1 MNHSILFI
9 AKRDL
14 EVNKRRYRLVR
25 LSIAI
30 SVLLIVL
37 VMLISNSFYN
47 KMIKEMTVANK
58 NVVTVAF
65 GNKENSLNYKALPLF
80 SSDDIDRVKKID
92 EVKNITGVKLL
103 FTDDIKFQNGKTSV
117 SNTIHCLEEKY
128 LKNLNIRIAEGK
140 FPEKDDEILIG
151 DSVHKATS
159 MNVGDTVTIKID
171 NHYVKFV
178 ISGIIDKQEAQLF
191 STLPTEIN
199 QMMAINVKSSSVLSN
214 KYYYLNA
221 TVKNGTD
228 LNEVANKIE
237 KTVLKNENLKQ
248 SLSGTG
254 LDVVVATQQDVIN
267 MLSRWFSYID
277 LFILFILLIIV
288 LISIVA
294 IINIINILAIT
305 IQENHKQIATF
316 KIIGASDRQIKR
328 IYLFESFMMGVR
340 GTSAGLVIGI
350 AISYLIIFLSGL
362 PLDIELTRLLFPVL
376 IGILTSVF
384 AGLLV
389 SRKITKID
397 IEKVLNQ

>member
-80 SSDDIDRVKKID
+80 SNEDIDRVKKID

-140 FPEKDDEILIG
+140 FPEKDNEILIG

-171 NHYVKFV
+171 NHYEKFV

-199 QMMAINVKSSSVLSN
+199 QMMAINVNSSSVSSN

-277 LFILFILLIIV
+277 LFILLIIV

-328 IYLFESFMMGVR
+328 IYLFESFMMGAR

>member
-117 SNTIHCLEEKY
+117 SNAIHCLEEKY

-140 FPEKDDEILIG
+140 LSLI
-151 DSVHKATS
+151 H
-159 MNVGDTVTIKID
+159 I
-171 NHYVKFV
+171 
-178 ISGIIDKQEAQLF
+178 
-191 STLPTEIN
+191 
-199 QMMAINVKSSSVLSN
+199 
-214 KYYYLNA
+214 
-221 TVKNGTD
+221 
-228 LNEVANKIE
+228 
-237 KTVLKNENLKQ
+237 
-248 SLSGTG
+248 
-254 LDVVVATQQDVIN
+254 
-267 MLSRWFSYID
+267 
-277 LFILFILLIIV
+277 
-288 LISIVA
+288 
-294 IINIINILAIT
+294 
-305 IQENHKQIATF
+305 
-316 KIIGASDRQIKR
+316 
-328 IYLFESFMMGVR
+328 
-340 GTSAGLVIGI
+340 
-350 AISYLIIFLSGL
+350 
-362 PLDIELTRLLFPVL
+362 
-376 IGILTSVF
+376 
-384 AGLLV
+384 
-389 SRKITKID
+389 
-397 IEKVLNQ
+397 

>member
-25 LSIAI
+25 LSITI

-80 SSDDIDRVKKID
+80 SNEDIDRVK
-92 EVKNITGVKLL
+92 NITGIKLL

-140 FPEKDDEILIG
+140 FPEKDNEILIG

-171 NHYVKFV
+171 NHYEKFV

-199 QMMAINVKSSSVLSN
+199 QMMAINVNSSSVSSN

-237 KTVLKNENLKQ
+237 KNVLKNENLKQ

-277 LFILFILLIIV
+277 LFILLIIV

>member
-1 MNHSILFI
+1 
-9 AKRDL
+9 
-14 EVNKRRYRLVR
+14 
-25 LSIAI
+25 
-30 SVLLIVL
+30 
-37 VMLISNSFYN
+37 
-47 KMIKEMTVANK
+47 
-58 NVVTVAF
+58 
-65 GNKENSLNYKALPLF
+65 
-80 SSDDIDRVKKID
+80 
-92 EVKNITGVKLL
+92 
-103 FTDDIKFQNGKTSV
+103 
-117 SNTIHCLEEKY
+117 
-128 LKNLNIRIAEGK
+128 
-140 FPEKDDEILIG
+140 
-151 DSVHKATS
+151 

-171 NHYVKFV
+171 NHYEKFV

-199 QMMAINVKSSSVLSN
+199 QMMAINVKSSSVSSN
-214 KYYYLNA
+214 KFYYLNA

-228 LNEVANKIE
+228 LNEVAKKIE

-277 LFILFILLIIV
+277 LFILLIIV

-362 PLDIELTRLLFPVL
+362 PLDIELSRLLFPVL

>member
-80 SSDDIDRVKKID
+80 SNEDIDRVKKID

-140 FPEKDDEILIG
+140 FPEKDNEILIG

-171 NHYVKFV
+171 NHYEKFV

-199 QMMAINVKSSSVLSN
+199 QMMAINVNSSSVSSN

-237 KTVLKNENLKQ
+237 KNVLKNENLKQ

-277 LFILFILLIIV
+277 LFILLIIV

-340 GTSAGLVIGI
+340 ATSAGLVIGI

>member
-25 LSIAI
+25 MSIAI

-80 SSDDIDRVKKID
+80 SNEDIDRVKKID

-140 FPEKDDEILIG
+140 FPEKDNEILIG

-171 NHYVKFV
+171 NHYEKFV

-199 QMMAINVKSSSVLSN
+199 QMMAINVKSSSVSSN

-237 KTVLKNENLKQ
+237 KNVLKNENLKQ

-277 LFILFILLIIV
+277 LFILLIIV

-328 IYLFESFMMGVR
+328 IYLFESFMMGAR
-340 GTSAGLVIGI
+340 GTSTGLVIGI

-362 PLDIELTRLLFPVL
+362 PLDIELIRLLFPVL

-384 AGLLV
+384 AGFLV
-389 SRKITKID
+389 SKKITKID

>member
-80 SSDDIDRVKKID
+80 SNEDIDRVKKID

-140 FPEKDDEILIG
+140 FPEKDNEILIG

-171 NHYVKFV
+171 NHYEKFV

-199 QMMAINVKSSSVLSN
+199 QMMAINVNSSSVSSN

-237 KTVLKNENLKQ
+237 KNVLKNENLKH

-277 LFILFILLIIV
+277 LFILLIIV

-340 GTSAGLVIGI
+340 ATSAGLVIGI

>member
-9 AKRDL
+9 ARRDL

-37 VMLISNSFYN
+37 VRLISNSFYN

-80 SSDDIDRVKKID
+80 SNEDIDRVKKID
-92 EVKNITGVKLL
+92 EVKNATGVKLL

-128 LKNLNIRIAEGK
+128 LKNLNIRIADGK
-140 FPEKDDEILIG
+140 FPEKDNEILIG
-151 DSVHKATS
+151 NSVHKATS

-199 QMMAINVKSSSVLSN
+199 QMMAININSSSVSSN

-228 LNEVANKIE
+228 LNEAANRIE
-237 KTVLKNENLKQ
+237 KIVLKNENLKQ

-277 LFILFILLIIV
+277 LFILLIIV

-328 IYLFESFMMGVR
+328 IYLFESFMMGAR

-362 PLDIELTRLLFPVL
+362 PLDIELIRLLFPVL

-384 AGLLV
+384 AGFLV
-389 SRKITKID
+389 SKKITKID

>member
-1 MNHSILFI
+1 M
-9 AKRDL
+9 
-14 EVNKRRYRLVR
+14 
-25 LSIAI
+25 
-30 SVLLIVL
+30 
-37 VMLISNSFYN
+37 
-47 KMIKEMTVANK
+47 
-58 NVVTVAF
+58 
-65 GNKENSLNYKALPLF
+65 
-80 SSDDIDRVKKID
+80 
-92 EVKNITGVKLL
+92 KLL

-140 FPEKDDEILIG
+140 FPEKDNEILIG

-171 NHYVKFV
+171 NHYEKFV

-199 QMMAINVKSSSVLSN
+199 QMMAINVNSSSVSSN

-237 KTVLKNENLKQ
+237 KNVLKNENLKQ

-277 LFILFILLIIV
+277 LFILLIIV

-376 IGILTSVF
+376 IGMLTSVF

>member
-1 MNHSILFI
+1 MILI
-9 AKRDL
+9 EL
-14 EVNKRRYRLVR
+14 
-25 LSIAI
+25 
-30 SVLLIVL
+30 
-37 VMLISNSFYN
+37 
-47 KMIKEMTVANK
+47 
-58 NVVTVAF
+58 
-65 GNKENSLNYKALPLF
+65 
-80 SSDDIDRVKKID
+80 KKID

-171 NHYVKFV
+171 NHYEKFV

-199 QMMAINVKSSSVLSN
+199 QMMAINVKSSSVSSN

-277 LFILFILLIIV
+277 LFILLIIV

-362 PLDIELTRLLFPVL
+362 PLDIELSRLLFPVL

>member
-1 MNHSILFI
+1 M
-9 AKRDL
+9 
-14 EVNKRRYRLVR
+14 
-25 LSIAI
+25 
-30 SVLLIVL
+30 
-37 VMLISNSFYN
+37 
-47 KMIKEMTVANK
+47 
-58 NVVTVAF
+58 
-65 GNKENSLNYKALPLF
+65 
-80 SSDDIDRVKKID
+80 
-92 EVKNITGVKLL
+92 KLL

-140 FPEKDDEILIG
+140 FPEKDNEILIG

-171 NHYVKFV
+171 NHYEKFV

-199 QMMAINVKSSSVLSN
+199 QMMAINVKSSSVSSN

-237 KTVLKNENLKQ
+237 KNVLKNENLKQ

-277 LFILFILLIIV
+277 LFILLIIV

-362 PLDIELTRLLFPVL
+362 PLDIELSRLLFPVL

>member
-47 KMIKEMTVANK
+47 KMINEMTVANK

-80 SSDDIDRVKKID
+80 SNEDIDRVK
-92 EVKNITGVKLL
+92 NITGIKLL

-140 FPEKDDEILIG
+140 FPEKDNEILIG

-171 NHYVKFV
+171 NHYEKFV

-199 QMMAINVKSSSVLSN
+199 QMMAINVKSSSVSSN

-237 KTVLKNENLKQ
+237 KNVLKNENLKQ

-277 LFILFILLIIV
+277 LFILLIIV

-362 PLDIELTRLLFPVL
+362 PLDIELSRLLFPVL

>member
-9 AKRDL
+9 ARRDL

-80 SSDDIDRVKKID
+80 SNEDIDRVKEID
-92 EVKNITGVKLL
+92 EVKNATGVKLL

-128 LKNLNIRIAEGK
+128 LKNLNIRIADGK
-140 FPEKDDEILIG
+140 FPEKDNEILIG
-151 DSVHKATS
+151 NSVHKATS

-199 QMMAINVKSSSVLSN
+199 QMMAININSSSVSSN

-228 LNEVANKIE
+228 LNEAANRIE
-237 KTVLKNENLKQ
+237 KIVLKNENLKQ

-277 LFILFILLIIV
+277 LFILLIIV

-294 IINIINILAIT
+294 IINIINILVIT

-362 PLDIELTRLLFPVL
+362 PLDIELIRLLFPVL

-384 AGLLV
+384 AGFLV
-389 SRKITKID
+389 SKKITKID

>member
-80 SSDDIDRVKKID
+80 SNEDIDRVKKID

-140 FPEKDDEILIG
+140 FPEKDNEILIG

-171 NHYVKFV
+171 NHYEKFV

-199 QMMAINVKSSSVLSN
+199 QMMAINVKSSSVSSN

-277 LFILFILLIIV
+277 LFILLIIV

-328 IYLFESFMMGVR
+328 IYLFESFMMGAR